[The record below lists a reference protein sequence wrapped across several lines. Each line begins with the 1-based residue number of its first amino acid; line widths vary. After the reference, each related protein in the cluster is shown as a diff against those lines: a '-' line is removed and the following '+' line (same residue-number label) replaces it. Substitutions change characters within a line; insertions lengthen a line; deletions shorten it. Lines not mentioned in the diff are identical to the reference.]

1 MGGVRRAALGRH
13 PAGVFFALAGAL
25 AAALPWV
32 WLLPVDDPG
41 LAHVRLGIFGF
52 GGAAVTGYILTAPT
66 YYVLGTIT
74 EIYRR
79 PHHMGLCPDAGKRRE
94 QFTRADWLRLAEAY
108 PCVGDPARVRD
119 VDVIRVRMR
128 VDKWET
134 PWSASQGRIGMLFR
148 GNYLDV
154 ELKEG
159 VVLDIDGTLLE
170 RCEKD

>member
-1 MGGVRRAALGRH
+1 MRSLVLSALLLLSFSAPAEESRMPVPGDCAAFRE
-13 PAGVFFALAGAL
+13 
-25 AAALPWV
+25 
-32 WLLPVDDPG
+32 
-41 LAHVRLGIFGF
+41 
-52 GGAAVTGYILTAPT
+52 GGAGYILTAPT

-94 QFTRADWLRLAEAY
+94 QFTRVDWLRLAEAY

-148 GNYLDV
+148 GNHLDV